1 MKSYCT
7 CGCTAFS
14 KYTVTPLL
22 NGGGGG
28 LIISKTFEMGLIGT
42 GGLFNLAKTMVSVV
56 HKEEEYKVKKLKC
69 KKLEVMQPRIKN
81 KSGLPVGE

>member
-1 MKSYCT
+1 MWMHGIQQVYRNS
-7 CGCTAFS
+7 S
-14 KYTVTPLL
+14 IEW
-22 NGGGGG
+22 GGGG
-28 LIISKTFEMGLIGT
+28 LIISNTFEMGLIGT

>member
-7 CGCTAFS
+7 CGYTAFS

-22 NGGGGG
+22 NGGGG
-28 LIISKTFEMGLIGT
+28 LIISNTFEMGLIGT